1 MTPTEMETLLQKLD
15 ARVANIEQI
24 LPTLATREGLAAVRT
39 ELSEQIHSSA
49 HTVRAELTEQIQS
62 SAQALRAELS
72 ERIDASAQTV
82 RADLTEQL
90 DSSARAVR
98 AELAEQIRSS
108 ANGLRVLIEASRDDT
123 RVLAEHVLDLMT
135 RLPRSQ

>member
-24 LPTLATREGLAAVRT
+24 LPTLATREGLAAVEHGLRT
-39 ELSEQIHSSA
+39 D
-49 HTVRAELTEQIQS
+49 LTEQIHA
-62 SAQALRAELS
+62 SAQAVRTELT
-72 ERIDASAQTV
+72 EKIHASAQSLRTE
-82 RADLTEQL
+82 LTDE
-90 DSSARAVR
+90 
-98 AELAEQIRSS
+98 IRSS

-135 RLPRSQ
+135 RLPRGQ

>member
-39 ELSEQIHSSA
+39 ELAAQIDSSAQAVRTELAEQIHSAAQAVRTELAEQIQSSA
-49 HTVRAELTEQIQS
+49 QTVRAELTEQIQ
-62 SAQALRAELS
+62 
-72 ERIDASAQTV
+72 
-82 RADLTEQL
+82 
-90 DSSARAVR
+90 
-98 AELAEQIRSS
+98 SS